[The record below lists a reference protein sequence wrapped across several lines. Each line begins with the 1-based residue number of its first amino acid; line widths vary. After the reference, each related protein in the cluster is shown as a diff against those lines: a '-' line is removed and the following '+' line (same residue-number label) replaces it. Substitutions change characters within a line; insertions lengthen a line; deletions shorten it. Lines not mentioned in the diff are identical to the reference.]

1 MKYLIAIIITVSAL
15 LAIGYFAGDSR
26 TDRAKNTPV
35 ENVTIASG
43 VQIVEIKAKGG
54 YQPRNSTAKAG
65 IKTIL
70 RITTKGT
77 FDCSSAIIIPSLG
90 IDKIL
95 PASGTIDI
103 DLGVQPVGVLRG
115 SCGMGMYPFSI
126 SFN

>member
-1 MKYLIAIIITVSAL
+1 MKYLIAIIFTISAL
-15 LAIGYFAGDSR
+15 LAIGYFAGDSGSE
-26 TDRAKNTPV
+26 TQKNSPV
-35 ENVTIASG
+35 ENVTVTNG

-90 IDKIL
+90 VDKIL
-95 PASGTIDI
+95 PASGTTEI
-103 DLGVQPVGVLRG
+103 DLGVQSVGTLRG